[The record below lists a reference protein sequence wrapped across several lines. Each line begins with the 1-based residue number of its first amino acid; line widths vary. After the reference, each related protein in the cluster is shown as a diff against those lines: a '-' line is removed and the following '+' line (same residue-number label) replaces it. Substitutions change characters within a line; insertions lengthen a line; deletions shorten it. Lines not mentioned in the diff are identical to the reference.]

1 MEQVRQEEA
10 QELVEGAAEELE
22 EREEAAR
29 VEAGEAV
36 LQQVLEEI
44 VFAQTVV
51 PEALINLGCH
61 VMSRNA
67 LNAEPL

>member
-1 MEQVRQEEA
+1 MEQVQQEEA

-36 LQQVLEEI
+36 LQQVPEET
-44 VFAQTVV
+44 VFAQTVEQEV
-51 PEALINLGCH
+51 LTSWDSL

-67 LNAEPL
+67 QNAELL